1 MKKEELIERLS
12 GITEVTS
19 RNGLHYTIRVPS
31 EQTNIIMFKRSANHE
46 EDSLPINELLCLINS
61 SEQKTTTVARKY
73 ISGRKQ
79 SPAIAIIDELNKHL

>member
-19 RNGLHYTIRVPS
+19 RNGLHYTIRVSS
-31 EQTNIIMFKRSANHE
+31 EKTDIMFKRSANHD
-46 EDSLPINELLCLINS
+46 EDNLPINELLCLINS
-61 SEQKTTTVARKY
+61 NDQYTTTVARKY